1 MDNRIIFLTQARAI
15 INATNFSTIAVENN
29 QLLLD
34 NKYVLGYYKDDE
46 MADIIQRLTRE
57 LGKTRKAREPL
68 VFVMPLSSENDEDE
82 ERTADADNTETNQ

>member
-46 MADIIQRLTRE
+46 MADIIQWLTQE
-57 LGKTRKAREPL
+57 LSKTRKAREPL
-68 VFVMPLSSENDEDE
+68 VFVMPATTDVSQ